1 MHPKLYH
8 KAAEENLYGVVRN
21 REWPKTLSICMTL
34 YTVPVSQGSLE
45 QDGHVDKFVAA
56 MIEG

>member
-8 KAAEENLYGVVRN
+8 KATEENLYGVVRN
-21 REWPKTLSICMTL
+21 QEWPKMLSICMTL
-34 YTVPVSQGSLE
+34 YIVFVSQGSPE